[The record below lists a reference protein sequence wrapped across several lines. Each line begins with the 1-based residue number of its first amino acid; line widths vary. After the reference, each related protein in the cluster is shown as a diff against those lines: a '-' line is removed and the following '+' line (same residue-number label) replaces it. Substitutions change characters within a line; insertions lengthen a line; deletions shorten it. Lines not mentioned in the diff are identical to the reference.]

1 MARGTRF
8 RNNKTGSPGR
18 VRWVLR
24 HRGTRAKLS
33 RMERRELLR
42 TLASA
47 AAFTAL
53 SPHKTLAAWSR
64 VASGI
69 SPANEFSP
77 SHLALI
83 RAIADTIIP
92 RTDTPSAT
100 DVGVHKFVDVIVN
113 EQLTDEERTAGL
125 AGLDAI
131 DALARS
137 TSNAAFTNLS
147 ATARG
152 AMIDTLEKGDR
163 SVDPS
168 RTYWQLKGLVV
179 HGYFTSEP
187 VMRDVLKV
195 VVMPGKFE
203 GAAPIAIKR
212 RPSGTATP
220 RSEDAAP
227 TEPGEHTHA

>member
-1 MARGTRF
+1 
-8 RNNKTGSPGR
+8 
-18 VRWVLR
+18 
-24 HRGTRAKLS
+24 
-33 RMERRELLR
+33 MERRDALR
-42 TLASA
+42 AIASA
-47 AAFTAL
+47 AALTVL
-53 SPHKTLAAWSR
+53 PHKTLEAWSR

-69 SPANEFSP
+69 PSPNELSP
-77 SHLALI
+77 PHLALVK
-83 RAIADTIIP
+83 AIADTIIP
-92 RTDTPSAT
+92 RTDTPCAT

-113 EQLTDEERTAGL
+113 EQLTDAERTAGL

-137 TSNAAFTNLS
+137 TSNVSFANMS

-152 AMIDTLEKGDR
+152 AMIDGLESGDR
-163 SVDPS
+163 SVEPS
-168 RTYWQLKGLVV
+168 RTYWRLKGLVI

-220 RSEDAAP
+220 RSEEPAP
-227 TEPGEHTHA
+227 TGHGEHTHA